1 MAYELSSS
9 LGSGGMNRVHITTS
23 NAGSTQDQMY
33 GGKFNSDGTKLAVP
47 MTQRQGATGN
57 NVKPGIDIYHSSSA
71 GWTIQESIDTGG
83 GEPGSYTMQQIEWYN
98 DHEIWGMYG
107 PNLSGSQIFR
117 WVSDSS
123 GWTSGYGFSQNRAVV
138 HSVAQCQSFNF
149 SPDKKAVVLF
159 NSSNSSN
166 DDKICVAV
174 SGASPWSTTDTL
186 DTNVSNDIDNAIL
199 GGKDENN
206 NYKLFIASTLDDKIY
221 NYNVDP
227 TTADIAFPGA
237 GTSRHYIN
245 GRSGHLLYWH
255 EESKT
260 LLVSDQSSTS
270 VGGSAAVGRLY
281 LYQSQSDGSAFMN
294 SANSV
299 EALDSAQVLLNTD
312 PNLGARYASGSE
324 DRIIFGAPYVYTS
337 NFKQGNIQALES
349 GSASGWKHTII
360 DGQMSAGKAGNIDIS
375 AKGAIVGNP
384 GLYEVDEATGD
395 VPGFF
400 NNSFGNS
407 TGNRKDHA
415 GIFTIR
421 QFDALDNSDATG
433 PSVSSVAIT
442 SATNA
447 ANNTLNEGDV
457 VSVTVTM
464 DEATVV
470 NTSGGTPFIAL
481 SVGGVS
487 RNASYASGTGTTSLI
502 FQYTIA
508 SSETTDSDGISI
520 GSNALAL
527 NSGTM
532 QDAAGNNATITH
544 SAVSANSSFKVDTTA
559 PTISS
564 LSVAANNSTVTVTFS
579 EDVYAGSNGTGDLT
593 TGDFDLS
600 LSGGNQAN
608 ISLNASPSA
617 ISKTAQNIWVLTLN
631 GTDLDSIALGTE
643 TLSVDALGNSA
654 IFDLAGNAHTAAA
667 STVSL
672 NNTAAIADSVTST
685 IGGSGGT
692 VKAGNTTVSPDVE
705 ITIPGGALSS
715 NVSIG
720 ANVEDEF
727 DPKTSGVTQAG
738 GKVGVAHS
746 QIVRLTPH
754 GTTFDSAVT
763 VKFRLIGSAAGSC
776 PSNLQIW
783 KRNSAT
789 GIWYQINRDTW
800 SCSSGVITLSTTSF
814 SDYAAIGG
822 NNMARTKINNIQLAK
837 LTEAD
842 KVLPEAINI
851 TGSASG
857 LVTSVND
864 SDAFIIQQA
873 NSIAKHISGSALKTY
888 FAGSGVNVTA
898 SAVNENYRLTFVD
911 HQDTSQIGLAVDSD
925 LLYNPSTNTLTVTK
939 LGAFEAAGAI
949 NFSDE
954 AMTNVNVDSG
964 AIDGTAIGAN
974 SHTTGKFTTVDA
986 TTDFTIDGLVITAD
1000 TITNDAA
1007 LEVVSTGLTL
1017 NASLDIALSADGGNV
1032 TMDDGQGVTAFDFDV
1047 DGVELKMHDDSQIT
1061 NYLSIAVG
1069 DNGATTIQTVDADA
1083 AAANLQITADGTV
1096 DIDSAGALTLDSG
1109 GAINL
1114 EPAAGSAILLDGTIS
1129 VDAGVVTGATSI
1141 TSTAFVGGISGGTL
1155 AGTTLVATGDVDLG
1169 NATSDTI
1176 TATGRF
1182 DSDLVPSTDSARDLG
1197 TSALQ
1202 WAEAHIDTGNIDTVV
1217 AENITASAIQ
1227 VQQLDVVTINSITQ
1241 SETTLEIDDKLIVSA
1256 VSASSANADGG
1267 GLRIGGGEDL
1277 QGHASVLWNH
1287 ASSSLDLTIG
1297 EEAQLTLKDGSLLP
1311 SRNNDVDL
1319 GSTAIQFK
1327 DLHLTGTANIDSL
1340 VLADGVAVT
1349 SILDEDAFGSNSATA
1364 LATQQS
1370 IKAYVQANGGS
1381 FFLEDDD
1388 GTEVN
1393 IVNSSEIK
1401 FIGDGITT
1409 NFTDVS
1415 NGDDGDPF
1423 DLTFT
1428 IDAAQ
1433 TNITS
1438 ILATDLKIG
1447 EDDETKIDFET
1458 ADEIHFYAAN
1468 AEQVYVAD
1476 GVFGPQTD
1484 SDVDLGTT
1492 GARFKDA
1499 YVDSI
1504 TVTNDVD
1511 IAGDL
1516 TLSAG
1521 ADGALRFSAASSIK
1535 ILDNSATSLVIE
1547 EADAAYLTFD
1557 TTNSSEQVIIHQN
1570 VSLSDKNLT
1579 NVGDINADSLSVDDA
1594 AVGLDIQFGGNTTL
1608 NKLTLTDNLADALNI
1623 NEGGTSYLKFVTTNG
1638 SEQVVFGK
1646 GSTFA
1651 GTTIANLGTVS
1662 AATSITSTAF
1672 VGPIDGIVGGNTPA
1686 AGAFTTLDCTD
1697 GAFAVANLD
1706 IDGATD
1712 IGAALVDADL
1722 IVVDDGAGGTN
1733 RKSAVSR
1740 VPTYVFSKVSGD
1752 ATIADGGAL
1761 SLANDSVGS
1770 AELADSVAGA
1780 GVQVTDG
1787 VLSVVTVQDVFTS
1800 QSKGSGVG
1808 TLSDNLVTASLSQ
1821 DAVTGSI
1828 QVYLNGMLQTPSG
1841 SVESEGNALY
1851 DYILATAS
1859 FTDIDGGTYTHR
1871 NGPPRVLFAAAIDSD
1886 DVVQLRYLK
1895 L

>member
-98 DHEIWGMYG
+98 DHEIWGMHG
-107 PNLSGSQIFR
+107 ANVSGSQIFR

-138 HSVAQCQSFNF
+138 HSVAQCNSFNF
-149 SPDKKAVVLF
+149 SPDKKAIVLF

-166 DDKICVAV
+166 DDKVCVV
-174 SGASPWSTTDTL
+174 ISGSSPWSTNDDF
-186 DTNVSNDIDNAIL
+186 DTNVSNTIDNAIL
-199 GGKDENN
+199 SDLDDNN
-206 NYKLFIASTLDDKIY
+206 SYRLFIASTEDDKIY
-221 NYNVDP
+221 GLEVDAD
-227 TTADIAFPGA
+227 TANISTHGSFS
-237 GTSRHYIN
+237 TRWFIN
-245 GRSGHLLYWH
+245 GTRSGHLLYWH

-260 LLVSDQSSTS
+260 LLVSDQTSTS

-294 SANSV
+294 SSTD
-299 EALDSAQVLLNTD
+299 ALGGAAVLLNTD

-349 GSASGWKHTII
+349 GSASGWKHTIV
-360 DGQMSAGKAGNIDIS
+360 DGQMSAAGAGNIDVS

-384 GLYEVDEATGD
+384 GLYEVEEGNGN

-447 ANNTLNEGDV
+447 ANNTLNEDDV

-470 NTSGGTPFIAL
+470 NTTGGTPFITL
-481 SVGGVS
+481 NVGGVS

-520 GSNALAL
+520 GANALAL

-544 SAVSANSSFKVDTTA
+544 SAVSANSSFKVDTTK

-564 LSVAANNSTVTVTFS
+564 LSVAANNSTVTVTFA
-579 EDVYAGSNGTGDLT
+579 EDVYASSAGSGDLVAA
-593 TGDFDLS
+593 DFTLS

-608 ISLNASPSA
+608 ISLNATPSG

-643 TLSVDALGNSA
+643 TLSVDAADNTS

-888 FAGSGVNVTA
+888 FAGGGIDVTGSNDA
-898 SAVNENYRLTFVD
+898 SAHRITFVD
-911 HQDTSQIGLAVDSD
+911 PHNDKSVGLAVDGTGSFT
-925 LLYNPSTNTLTVTK
+925 YVPSTNTMTVGTVS
-939 LGAFEAAGAI
+939 A
-949 NFSDE
+949 
-954 AMTNVNVDSG
+954 TNV
-964 AIDGTAIGAN
+964 DGIIGAN
-974 SHTTGKFTTVDA
+974 TAAAGTFTTVDA
-986 TTDFTIDGLVITAD
+986 TTDFTIGSTIITDGVITD
-1000 TITNDAA
+1000 
-1007 LEVVSTGLTL
+1007 STGLVVD
-1017 NASLDIALSADGGNV
+1017 SGGDIQLSADGGNV
-1032 TMDDGQGVTAFDFDV
+1032 TMDDGSTTVFDFNTD
-1047 DGVELKMHDDSQIT
+1047 DPELKIMDDAQVA
-1061 NYLSIAVG
+1061 NYLSLAVG
-1069 DNGATTIQTVDADA
+1069 ANGATTIQTVDADA

-1141 TSTAFVGGISGGTL
+1141 TSTAFVGSISGGSL

-1176 TATGRF
+1176 TATGQF
-1182 DSDLVPSTDSARDLG
+1182 DSDLVPSSDNARDLG
-1197 TSALQ
+1197 TSDNQ
-1202 WAEAHIDTGNIDTVV
+1202 WKDLYINGAAHIDALGQDINAGGFDITNV
-1217 AENITASAIQ
+1217 ENLTASAIQ

-1297 EEAQLTLKDGSLLP
+1297 DEAQLTLKDGSLLP

-1433 TNITS
+1433 TGITS
-1438 ILATDLKIG
+1438 VLNASLVIGRDADNDIDFATDNNIIFRAGG
-1447 EDDETKIDFET
+1447 EDQLTLVDGALTPSS
-1458 ADEIHFYAAN
+1458 N
-1468 AEQVYVAD
+1468 AI
-1476 GVFGPQTD
+1476 
-1484 SDVDLGTT
+1484 VDLGTD
-1492 GARFKDA
+1492 ALEFKDLYIDGTA
-1499 YVDSI
+1499 YLDS
-1504 TVTNDVD
+1504 VD
-1511 IAGDL
+1511 ID
-1516 TLSAG
+1516 AG
-1521 ADGALRFSAASSIK
+1521 A
-1535 ILDNSATSLVIE
+1535 
-1547 EADAAYLTFD
+1547 
-1557 TTNSSEQVIIHQN
+1557 
-1570 VSLSDKNLT
+1570 
-1579 NVGDINADSLSVDDA
+1579 
-1594 AVGLDIQFGGNTTL
+1594 
-1608 NKLTLTDNLADALNI
+1608 
-1623 NEGGTSYLKFVTTNG
+1623 
-1638 SEQVVFGK
+1638 
-1646 GSTFA
+1646 
-1651 GTTIANLGTVS
+1651 
-1662 AATSITSTAF
+1662 
-1672 VGPIDGIVGGNTPA
+1672 
-1686 AGAFTTLDCTD
+1686 
-1697 GAFAVANLD
+1697 
-1706 IDGATD
+1706 IDGAT
-1712 IGAALVDADL
+1712 IGANSAAAGTFTTLTANDQLVVAAGATITGDTTSEITLDIQGVSSQSVDALRIRDSDGNEDL
-1722 IVVDDGAGGTN
+1722 AVSHDGITTLRSLVATTADINAGTIDGVTLGSTNTINVTAIDLDGATALGGATMAQADLLLIDDGAGGTM
-1733 RKSAVSR
+1733 KSVTFSNFEDSIFTSMNDASSDVAV
-1740 VPTYVFSKVSGD
+1740 
-1752 ATIADGGAL
+1752 AAGGAIT
-1761 SLANDSVGS
+1761 LANDSVGS
-1770 AELADSVAGA
+1770 AELATSVAGA
-1780 GVQVTDG
+1780 GVQFTNG